1 MGHFRLSV
9 KGYFE
14 TKKQTKQNK
23 TKPPK
28 SQIKARRQY
37 SNLCHSMKP
46 EAQYSNLCHSMKPE
60 AQVQLGCSFRKLLL
74 FPNIREPEDEAWTD
88 GATCW

>member
-46 EAQYSNLCHSMKPE
+46 EAQ
-60 AQVQLGCSFRKLLL
+60 VQLGCSFRKLLL